1 MRPSQHESD
10 EGYGGLG
17 DLIEDEY
24 DERPTRSARRRRPK
38 KRRNPFGPILAVI
51 VVLALGA
58 GIVFVVKDLFS
69 GIGDVPDYTGTGT
82 SAVDIRVSSGDSLS
96 TIATTLKDKD
106 VVKSA
111 RAFVDV
117 AKGNAKA
124 SGIQPGLYAMK
135 KQMKA
140 SAALDLM
147 LAPATRMVKKVVV
160 PEGFTTA
167 QTLEAAA
174 KGTGL
179 VLAELQAAMKDTG
192 NLGLP
197 DWASA
202 AVPSPSGYLEGILAP
217 GTYEFDPATTP
228 TEALQEMVSSFNQL
242 TGGVDIVGGAAAV
255 GQTPL
260 QIVTIASMI
269 ERETSQDDERSKV
282 ARVIDNRL
290 AQGTPLGIDAT
301 TAYGLGKKG
310 TDLTSADLASSDPY
324 NTRVVTGLP
333 PTAIGAPSEA
343 SLKAALAPAAG
354 DWIFYVLVDAEGHH
368 FFTASAAEFE
378 QKKAECQ
385 AKGLC

>member
-82 SAVDIRVSSGDSLS
+82 SAVDIRVNSGDSLS

-111 RAFVDV
+111 RAFVDA
-117 AKGNAKA
+117 AKGNTKA
-124 SGIQPGLYAMK
+124 SAIQPGLYAMK

-140 SAALDLM
+140 SAALELM
-147 LAPATRMVKKVVV
+147 LAPTTRMVKKVVV
-160 PEGFTTA
+160 PEGFTTV
-167 QTLEAAA
+167 QTLAAAA

-179 VLAELQAAMKDTG
+179 PLPDLEAAMKDTG

-197 DWASA
+197 DWATG
-202 AVPSPSGYLEGILAP
+202 AVPGPSGFLEGVLAP

-228 TEALQEMVSSFNQL
+228 TEALQDMVSSFNQM
-242 TGGVDIVGGAAAV
+242 TGGVDIVGSAAAI

-260 QIVTIASMI
+260 QVVTIASMV
-269 ERETSQDDERSKV
+269 EREMGNSDEAPKI

-301 TAYGLGKKG
+301 TAYGLSKSG
-310 TDLTSADLASSDPY
+310 TELTSADLASTSPY
-324 NTRVVTGLP
+324 NTRVVPGLP
-333 PTAIGAPSEA
+333 PTAIGAPSEV
-343 SLKAALAPAAG
+343 SLKAALTPAAG
-354 DWIFYVLVDAEGHH
+354 DWIFYVLEAPRVH